1 MVTPDQLPKK
11 RGALKSTP
19 KISLFWEA
27 TFEVSHTL
35 LAGMMMVSKLEGKA
49 VEVFSGSRL
58 VVGQIN
64 GEFEARDQ

>member
-1 MVTPDQLPKK
+1 M
-11 RGALKSTP
+11 
-19 KISLFWEA
+19 
-27 TFEVSHTL
+27 

-49 VEVFSGSRL
+49 VEVFSWLEYTAYKL